1 MSNDTNDKIEQIV
14 NDAMTRQA
22 KGNKSGSS
30 CSMYKSIEEYTQ
42 ATGKRFRMTADQKA
56 RNLTRIEAFSEF
68 DGISSNA

>member
-42 ATGKRFRMTADQKA
+42 ATGRD
-56 RNLTRIEAFSEF
+56 SV
-68 DGISSNA
+68 